1 MVPVDYSLYLLT
13 DRGLLGG
20 RDLITEVRKALQ
32 GGVTMVQL
40 REKDIS
46 SREFY
51 HIALSLKE
59 ELAEHRIPL
68 IINDRLDIALAV
80 DADGLHI
87 GQDDLPL
94 LEARRLLGNEKIIG
108 LSVNTLEQA
117 LDGEKLGA
125 SYLGV
130 GPVFFTQT
138 KKDIERPIGI
148 EMLKSL
154 KQNLKIPLVAIG
166 GINSGN
172 ITDIK
177 KTGVDGVAVASALMG
192 VEDIAAV
199 ARRMLGEWK
208 RN

>member
-1 MVPVDYSLYLLT
+1 MVPVDYSLYLVT

-20 RDLITEVRKALQ
+20 RDLLTEVRRAVQ

-51 HIALSLKE
+51 HIAVSLKE
-59 ELAEHRIPL
+59 ELSGHRIPL

-117 LDGEKLGA
+117 LDGESSGA

-138 KKDIERPIGI
+138 KIDIERPIGI
-148 EMLKSL
+148 KILKFL
-154 KQNLKIPLVAIG
+154 KQNLKIPLLAIG
-166 GINSGN
+166 GIDSKN
-172 ITDIK
+172 IAEIK
-177 KTGVDGVAVASALMG
+177 KTGVDGIAVASALMG
-192 VEDIAAV
+192 VKDIAVA
-199 ARRMLGEWK
+199 ARRMIGEWK

>member
-1 MVPVDYSLYLLT
+1 METVDYSLYLIT
-13 DRGLLGG
+13 DRGLLGD
-20 RDLITEVRKALQ
+20 RDLITEVRRAVR

-40 REKDIS
+40 REKDIL

-51 HIALSLKE
+51 HIAVSLKE
-59 ELAEHRIPL
+59 ELARHKIPL

-94 LEARRLLGNEKIIG
+94 WEAQRLLGNNKMIG

-117 LDGEKLGA
+117 LDAESSGA

-138 KKDIERPIGI
+138 KIDIDKPIGI
-148 EMLKSL
+148 ESLKYL

-166 GINSGN
+166 GINKSN
-172 ITDIK
+172 IAEIK

-192 VEDIAAV
+192 VEDIAEA
-199 ARRMLGEWK
+199 ARRMMSEWK
-208 RN
+208 GN